1 MTEQLTADELQTL
14 INIVAQ
20 VQVPVAQASPLIEL
34 INKMSRMI
42 DEAKT
47 KPADVVGT

>member
-1 MTEQLTADELQTL
+1 MEQLTIDELQTL

-20 VQVPVAQASPLIEL
+20 TQVPVAQASPLIEL

-42 DEAKT
+42 DQSKAEPT
-47 KPADVVGT
+47 IED

>member
-1 MTEQLTADELQTL
+1 MNEQLTQEELQTL

-20 VQVPVAQASPLIEL
+20 VQVPVAQASALIEL
-34 INKMSRMI
+34 INKMSRMV

-47 KPADVVGT
+47 NPADVVGT